1 MALSSKERAFAAI
14 FAGLAAGFVSI
25 LLLEM
30 LSPFHPPANIDP
42 ENPAQVAEW
51 MQNLPK
57 TAYLFVWL
65 AYALGALTG
74 GFVTNK
80 VAAATPYRPALITGV
95 GLAVT
100 GFLNQLAI
108 PHPLW
113 FTIGSALICLF
124 GAWWGGRLA
133 RRRS

>member
-42 ENPAQVAEW
+42 ENPAQLAEW
-51 MQNLPK
+51 MQSLPG
-57 TAYLFVWL
+57 TAYLFLLL
-65 AYALGALTG
+65 AYSLGALIG
-74 GFVTNK
+74 GFATNK
-80 VAAATPYRPALITGV
+80 VAAASPYRPALITGV

-100 GFLNQLAI
+100 GFLNQMAM

-113 FTIGSALICLF
+113 FTIAAALVSLL
-124 GAWWGGRLA
+124 GAWWGGRLV